1 VNYNDKDHSYQ
12 GCFRVRLFLVRHGQS
27 TDNVTRTISGHDSP
41 LSDLGREQ
49 AKLFGQ
55 KILEIGI
62 KFESVYSSD
71 MRRASETARII
82 CNVLSIDD
90 IIFEKRL
97 REGDAGIFTGR
108 RFDDLTEE
116 ESAFFDSTI
125 VNLDTRIPGGESN
138 NEQMMR
144 TKEAFL
150 EIVENHPE
158 DSTILLVGHGGTLFH
173 ILRRTLDIL
182 PDTEEWFGNCMLN
195 ILERDSHNS
204 SWNLTMFNNNKL
216 DD

>member
-1 VNYNDKDHSYQ
+1 MRIYII
-12 GCFRVRLFLVRHGQS
+12 RHGQS
-27 TDNVTRTISGHDSP
+27 VDNATGTISGPNAP

-49 AKLFGQ
+49 AKSIGL
-55 KILEIGI
+55 KLLEMGTEFDVVYAST
-62 KFESVYSSD
+62 FE
-71 MRRASETARII
+71 RASKTARII
-82 CNVLSIDD
+82 SNVLSIDD
-90 IIFEKRL
+90 IIFDKRL
-97 REGDAGIFTGR
+97 REGDAGILTGR

-116 ESAFFDSTI
+116 ERAFFDSTL

-195 ILERDSHNS
+195 IIERDSHNS
-204 SWNLTMFNNNKL
+204 AWNLTMFNNNKL